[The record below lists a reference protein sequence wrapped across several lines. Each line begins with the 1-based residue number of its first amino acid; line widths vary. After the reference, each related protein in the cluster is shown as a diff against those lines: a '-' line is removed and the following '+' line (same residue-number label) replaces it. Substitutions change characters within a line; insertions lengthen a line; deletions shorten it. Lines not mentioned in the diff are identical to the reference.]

1 MAVTRFLLLRHA
13 EAAGNAAG
21 QTQGRI
27 DNRLTERGHRQA
39 ATVPTSI
46 APYRPVALYV
56 SPASRARSTAAPIA
70 EAYGLDPVIDERL
83 HEVDHGELDGMA
95 FDEIREHFADF
106 LEQWRDERF
115 ADLRFPGGESM
126 GEARVRMLEALDE
139 VGERHGEADVVVVSH
154 NMALKSLLTH
164 ALGVSMAAQRRFQLG
179 LASLSVVER
188 RPGRDGGPSRWSVVG
203 LNEQCHLPGEGP
215 A

>member
-27 DNRLTERGHRQA
+27 DNPLTERGRRQA
-39 ATVPTSI
+39 ATVPASL
-46 APYRPVALYV
+46 APYGPAALYV
-56 SPASRARSTAAPIA
+56 SPASRARGTAAPVA
-70 EAYGLDPVIDERL
+70 EAYGLEPVIDERL

-95 FDEIREHFADF
+95 FDQIRERHADF
-106 LEQWRDERF
+106 LEQWRDETF

-126 GEARVRMLEALDE
+126 GEARARMLEALDE
-139 VGERHGEADVVVVSH
+139 AAERHGAADVVVVSH

-164 ALGVSMAAQRRFQLG
+164 ALGASMAAQRRFNLG

-188 RPGRDGGPSRWSVVG
+188 RPGEAGGPSRWAVAG
-203 LNEQCHLPGEGP
+203 LNERGHLGDET
-215 A
+215 

>member
-1 MAVTRFLLLRHA
+1 MTTRFLLLRHA
-13 EAAGNAAG
+13 EATGNLGG

-27 DNRLTERGHRQA
+27 DNQLTERGHRQA
-39 ATVPTSI
+39 ATVPASI

-56 SPASRARSTAAPIA
+56 SPASRARSTAAPVA
-70 EAYGLDPVIDERL
+70 EAYGLEPVIDERL
-83 HEVDHGELDGMA
+83 HEVDHGDLDGMA
-95 FDEIREHFADF
+95 FDEIRHHFADF
-106 LEQWRDERF
+106 LEQWRDETL

-139 VGERHGEADVVVVSH
+139 AAERHGEADVVVVSH

-188 RPGRDGGPSRWSVVG
+188 HPGADGGPSRWSVVG
-203 LNEQCHLPGEGP
+203 LNEQCHLPGEEP